1 MSAPTI
7 SIIVPVYNAEKYL
20 DRCIGSLL
28 NQDYPSTE
36 IVLVNDGS
44 TDGSRAICQSFADK
58 FPGKIRLINQQN
70 TGASI
75 ARKNGIDAASGQYM
89 MFADSD
95 DFVSQQY
102 VSALYEALIKSN
114 AEIALCPV
122 KRIAIGEAPDF
133 ATRITTRT
141 MQSDELFRR
150 FFKYEFWGYVCGIYR
165 RSVFNDL
172 VFPVATVNED
182 YYIKAQMFVK
192 QATVGYVEEP
202 LYCYEQHPGSL
213 SKQPLSLRALGEFD
227 NAKATWEFITNHAP
241 AYSNQALAIASEAA
255 TKWLNALNS
264 KGVLPEEY
272 KPYSD
277 NIRNFIKRNFS
288 AIMLNPYFLWKVK
301 IVMAVAMLHRK

>member
-58 FPGKIRLINQQN
+58 FPEKIRLINQQN

-75 ARKNGIDAASGQYM
+75 ARKNGIDAASGQYL

-150 FFKYEFWGYVCGIYR
+150 FFKYEFWGYVCGIYH
-165 RSVFNDL
+165 RSVFDDL

-192 QATVGYVEEP
+192 QGTVGYVEEP

-241 AYSNQALAIASEAA
+241 AYSNQALAISSEAA
-255 TKWLNALNS
+255 TKWLNRLNKTDEPLYADYKIAIFEFL
-264 KGVLPEEY
+264 KGNR
-272 KPYSD
+272 K
-277 NIRNFIKRNFS
+277 
-288 AIMLNPYFLWKVK
+288 AILLNPSLLWKIK
-301 IVMAVAMLHRK
+301 ILLIRAYVFFRS